1 MAKNQGKKPPFK
13 ERWVRRLG
21 NWLSECDWRTLVPY
35 LLLQITGVL
44 LVFSASSY
52 RALTEQ
58 LAVWSYG
65 LKQALFTLGAFAIIL
80 FVYRLN
86 INFLKRHGVRWA
98 IVAGITA
105 ALIYVLFFGAE
116 INGAKGWIVIGSF
129 TLQPIEFAKPALVVL
144 LAGTLSQMEAQLPA
158 QGLWSGILAHKGTF
172 LVLLSWLGLAFFLP
186 DIGGMALLIG
196 IALLML
202 LASGIP
208 NKIAYWLS
216 GLGLLGYGALVVL
229 VKVLNHFNIS
239 PSHYQSERLLTFV
252 DPFRV
257 AQGAGLQQVTS
268 YYALYSGGWLGRGL
282 GNSILK
288 KGYLPEPHNDFIMAV
303 VGEELGYFGLL
314 LILGIYIYLIGHLL
328 MRGLN
333 MQKTYHQL
341 LLYGTASYFLVQMVV
356 NLGGITGLLP
366 ITGVTFPMISY
377 GGSSVFTT
385 AIFIGLCLST
395 IRHDNKLR
403 LVQEHAMSQ
412 DNH

>member
-1 MAKNQGKKPPFK
+1 M
-13 ERWVRRLG
+13 
-21 NWLSECDWRTLVPY
+21 
-35 LLLQITGVL
+35 TGIL

-58 LAVWSYG
+58 LPVWSYG

-80 FVYRLN
+80 VVYRLN
-86 INFLKRHGVRWA
+86 INCLKRPPARWA
-98 IVAGITA
+98 LIAGITA

-144 LAGTLSQMEAQLPA
+144 LAETFSQMEAQLPV
-158 QGLWSGILAHKGTF
+158 QGLWPGVLAHKGIF
-172 LVLLSWLGLAFFLP
+172 LVLASWLGLAFFLP
-186 DIGGMALLIG
+186 DIGGMALLLG

-216 GLGLLGYGALVVL
+216 GMGLLGYGALVLL

-239 PSHYQSERLLTFV
+239 PSHYQTERLLTFV
-252 DPFRV
+252 DPFRT

-288 KGYLPEPHNDFIMAV
+288 KGYLPEPHNDFIMAI

-314 LILGIYIYLIGHLL
+314 IILGIYIYLIGHLL
-328 MRGLN
+328 MRGLT

-341 LLYGTASYFLVQMVV
+341 LLYGTASYLLVQMVV

-403 LVQEHAMSQ
+403 VVQEPTE
-412 DNH
+412 